1 MKATILA
8 TVLLCTFIKPIFS
21 QIEPTSAS
29 NREQAFGKRKHLD
42 EISLAKSIQFES
54 IGPTVMSGRVV
65 DLEVNPNNPNVFY
78 VAYASGG
85 LWKTVN
91 NGQSF
96 TPIFDQQ
103 AVMTIGDIAVDW
115 KNNKIWVGTGEN
127 NSSRSSYSGN
137 GIYMSIDDGKTWEHK
152 GLNDSQHIGRIILDP
167 NDKNKALVA
176 VIGHLY
182 TDNDERGVFK
192 TADGGNT
199 WQKVLFVN
207 EKTGAI
213 DLIIDPDNNN
223 NLWAATWQRDRK
235 AYSFTESGIGSGIYS
250 SVDGGNSWQSISTPA
265 SGFPIGEGCGRIG
278 LSISRKNN
286 KTYLYAIVDNQAKRP
301 TDKKEEKS
309 DLLTKADFRNMT
321 KEQFL
326 ALPSKK
332 LKKFLRS
339 SGFPQ
344 KYSADKLT
352 QLIKSDK
359 FKPSAIADFLEDAN
373 SALFTSDQPIFGAE
387 LYTSEDNGKTWLK
400 TNEKNMDGLFYSY
413 GYYFGQIRT
422 SYKNPER
429 VFTMGVPII
438 MSENGGKTWK
448 SIDGD
453 NVHGDFHALWLNPA
467 DNGHIICG
475 NDGGVNIS
483 YDYGKHWIKC
493 NSPAVG
499 QFYSINYDMAEP
511 FNVYGGLQDNGVWVG
526 SSQSSESTE
535 WHGSGEYNFKSIMG
549 GDGMQVAVDQRD
561 NETIYT
567 GFQFGNYFKVNRRKE
582 GQKFISPTHELG
594 ERPLRFNWQ
603 TPISLSSFNQ
613 DILYFGANKLY
624 RSMNQ
629 GKSWEAISDD
639 LTNGGKP
646 GDVPFG
652 TITTFH
658 ESPLKFGVIITG
670 SDDGKVNITKD
681 GGDNWIDISSGL
693 PAGLWVSRV
702 LASAHNKSRIYV
714 SLNGYRNDHFTS
726 YVFTS
731 EDFGKTWVRI
741 GLDLP
746 IEPVNVVK
754 EDPVNENI
762 LYVGTDHGVYVTLD
776 RGTTFMGLNHS
787 LPGVA
792 IHDLFVHPRDH
803 KLVLGTHGRSL
814 YITNV
819 NELQQLTAENLAKEL
834 IVFDTKPF
842 KARNWGMQSAAWEDI
857 NTPKIKIPVYCK
869 ESDMLTLNIFDK
881 ENNLLFNKEFKTSK
895 GLNVLEYDG
904 TVDEKIITK
913 YEKTLQALAK
923 KEDGEDDIKLKKADN
938 GFYYIK
944 EGAYKVVVKN
954 KTTQA
959 DNALNFE

>member
-1 MKATILA
+1 MKP
-8 TVLLCTFIKPIFS
+8 V
-21 QIEPTSAS
+21 
-29 NREQAFGKRKHLD
+29 
-42 EISLAKSIQFES
+42 
-54 IGPTVMSGRVV
+54 
-65 DLEVNPNNPNVFY
+65 
-78 VAYASGG
+78 
-85 LWKTVN
+85 
-91 NGQSF
+91 
-96 TPIFDQQ
+96 
-103 AVMTIGDIAVDW
+103 
-115 KNNKIWVGTGEN
+115 
-127 NSSRSSYSGN
+127 
-137 GIYMSIDDGKTWEHK
+137 
-152 GLNDSQHIGRIILDP
+152 
-167 NDKNKALVA
+167 
-176 VIGHLY
+176 
-182 TDNDERGVFK
+182 
-192 TADGGNT
+192 
-199 WQKVLFVN
+199 
-207 EKTGAI
+207 
-213 DLIIDPDNNN
+213 
-223 NLWAATWQRDRK
+223 
-235 AYSFTESGIGSGIYS
+235 
-250 SVDGGNSWQSISTPA
+250 
-265 SGFPIGEGCGRIG
+265 
-278 LSISRKNN
+278 
-286 KTYLYAIVDNQAKRP
+286 
-301 TDKKEEKS
+301 
-309 DLLTKADFRNMT
+309 
-321 KEQFL
+321 
-326 ALPSKK
+326 
-332 LKKFLRS
+332 
-339 SGFPQ
+339 
-344 KYSADKLT
+344 
-352 QLIKSDK
+352 
-359 FKPSAIADFLEDAN
+359 
-373 SALFTSDQPIFGAE
+373 
-387 LYTSEDNGKTWLK
+387 
-400 TNEKNMDGLFYSY
+400 
-413 GYYFGQIRT
+413 
-422 SYKNPER
+422 
-429 VFTMGVPII
+429 
-438 MSENGGKTWK
+438 
-448 SIDGD
+448 
-453 NVHGDFHALWLNPA
+453 
-467 DNGHIICG
+467 
-475 NDGGVNIS
+475 
-483 YDYGKHWIKC
+483 
-493 NSPAVG
+493 
-499 QFYSINYDMAEP
+499 
-511 FNVYGGLQDNGVWVG
+511 
-526 SSQSSESTE
+526 
-535 WHGSGEYNFKSIMG
+535 
-549 GDGMQVAVDQRD
+549 
-561 NETIYT
+561 YT

-670 SDDGKVNITKD
+670 SDDGRVNITKD

-693 PAGLWVSRV
+693 PTGLWVSRV

-762 LYVGTDHGVYVTLD
+762 LYVGTDHGIYVTLD

-842 KARNWGMQSAAWEDI
+842 KARNWGMQSAVWDEI
-857 NTPKIKIPVYCK
+857 NTPKINIPVYCK

-913 YEKTLQALAK
+913 YEKTLQASAK

-938 GFYYIK
+938 GSYYIR